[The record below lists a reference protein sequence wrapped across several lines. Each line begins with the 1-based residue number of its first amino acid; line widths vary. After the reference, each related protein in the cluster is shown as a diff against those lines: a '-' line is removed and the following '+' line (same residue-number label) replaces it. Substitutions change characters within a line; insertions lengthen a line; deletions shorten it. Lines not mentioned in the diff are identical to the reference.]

1 MPIAGIDCIRLKYA
15 QPMMNGPPLPLTPLR
30 SNAIRELARK
40 LFEIFE
46 SKAVTGKILKV
57 KPLRTTKKLSSW
69 LHLVFSA
76 SILSVAFLMGEMG
89 QAL

>member
-1 MPIAGIDCIRLKYA
+1 
-15 QPMMNGPPLPLTPLR
+15 
-30 SNAIRELARK
+30 LARK

-76 SILSVAFLMGEMG
+76 SMLSVAFLMGEMG